1 MFITFRLFICHKWL
15 LIMYISHISLT
26 AYWHLIYLSAA
37 SLFLKKNM
45 KLKKDLP
52 TSLYHPESPLFA
64 GSLKREVFLKQVTQH
79 LTQHVTFFDVNPQ

>member
-1 MFITFRLFICHKWL
+1 
-15 LIMYISHISLT
+15 MYINHISLI

-37 SLFLKKNM
+37 SFFLKKHEIG
-45 KLKKDLP
+45 KDLP